1 MIEIEKVQDGYLA
14 RATPPHVPAYWS
26 TPTPMSVDALIRE
39 LRSLGMHTTDISDA
53 FYEADPDWL
62 SR

>member
-1 MIEIEKVQDGYLA
+1 MLKIEKVQDGYLA
-14 RATPPHVPAYWS
+14 RATPPHVPEFWTNT
-26 TPTPMSVDALIRE
+26 TPLSADALAKE
-39 LRSLGMHTTDISDA
+39 LRSLGVHTTDIGDA